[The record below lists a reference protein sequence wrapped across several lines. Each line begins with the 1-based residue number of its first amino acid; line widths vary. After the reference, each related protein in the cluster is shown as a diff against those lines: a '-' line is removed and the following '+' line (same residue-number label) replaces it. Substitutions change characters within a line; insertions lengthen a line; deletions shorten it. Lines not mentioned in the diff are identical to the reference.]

1 MAKAKT
7 LGTQLQLGDGAG
19 TEVFTTIAQLS
30 NIGGI
35 ELMSETEDTTVHD
48 STGGFREHIETG
60 IKSYGEIAFEGLWD
74 EANATH
80 DDATGLRSKGE
91 GTGGPHNFKI
101 VWPDAGTTVASF
113 AASLINVKVGD
124 APIDGV
130 LPISGTLKI
139 SGDVTWT

>member
-1 MAKAKT
+1 MTKSKN
-7 LGTQLQLGDGAG
+7 LGTQLQIGDGTA

-48 STGGFREHIETG
+48 SPGGFREHIETG
-60 IKSYGEIAFEGLWD
+60 VKAYGEIAFEGLWD

-91 GTGGPHNFKI
+91 GMGGPHNFKI
-101 VWPDAGTTVASF
+101 IWPDGGTTTASF
-113 AASLINVKVGD
+113 AASLVNIKVGD